1 MLKCVQGVTSH
12 IEKEIPFLV
21 LEYTFIYGFLESRI
35 LRYTVLSRIY
45 TVYFI
50 LLVRFLNRK
59 SGHTCSEID
68 EAARED
74 GLATHR
80 ALAPAIG
87 QHDHAVAAVLAHAA
101 VAAWK
106 ETVGLGCLHANDAL
120 QSLSGL
126 PLRLG

>member
-12 IEKEIPFLV
+12 IEEEIPFLV
-21 LEYTFIYGFLESRI
+21 LEYTFIYGFL
-35 LRYTVLSRIY
+35 IY
-45 TVYFI
+45 IVYFI

-59 SGHTCSEID
+59 SGHTCSEKD

-101 VAAWK
+101 VAAP
-106 ETVGLGCLHANDAL
+106 LGHPLHLYYRPMFSFLCDNHSANEAFNGM
-120 QSLSGL
+120 LS
-126 PLRLG
+126 